1 MAAERKREFLRTMSD
16 LPTPELVPLTPAQK
30 RCLRKVMWDFHVRA
44 FGEEIARINFLPE
57 KRRKAA
63 VAEMIDHARSK
74 GVDLSRPALG
84 VTP

>member
-1 MAAERKREFLRTMSD
+1 MNEQASATASR
-16 LPTPELVPLTPAQK
+16 VPLTPAQK
-30 RCLRKVMWDFHVRA
+30 RMWRKVLRDFHVRA
-44 FGEEIARINFLPE
+44 FGEEMARINFLPE
-57 KRRKAA
+57 KKRKAA

>member
-1 MAAERKREFLRTMSD
+1 MNEQASVTTS
-16 LPTPELVPLTPAQK
+16 TVPLTPAQK
-30 RCLRKVMWDFHVRA
+30 RMWRKFMWDFHVRA
-44 FGEEIARINFLPE
+44 FGEEMARINFLPV
-57 KRRKAA
+57 KKRKAA

>member
-1 MAAERKREFLRTMSD
+1 MNQQASATTS
-16 LPTPELVPLTPAQK
+16 TAPLTPAQK
-30 RCLRKVMWDFHVRA
+30 RMCRKILRDFHVRA
-44 FGEEIARINFLPE
+44 FGEEMARINFLPV

>member
-1 MAAERKREFLRTMSD
+1 VNNDVSPPSD
-16 LPTPELVPLTPAQK
+16 LPPLTPAQK
-30 RCLRKVMWDFHVRA
+30 RQWRKIEWDFHVRA
-44 FGEEIARINFLPE
+44 FGEEMARINFLPL
-57 KRRKAA
+57 KKRKAA

>member
-1 MAAERKREFLRTMSD
+1 MTFDPQSSQIH
-16 LPTPELVPLTPAQK
+16 LTPAQK
-30 RCLRKVMWDFHVRA
+30 RKWRKIMWDFHVRA
-44 FGEEIARINFLPE
+44 FGEEMARINFLPE
-57 KRRKAA
+57 KKRKAA

>member
-1 MAAERKREFLRTMSD
+1 MNEQASATAS
-16 LPTPELVPLTPAQK
+16 TVALTPAQK
-30 RCLRKVMWDFHVRA
+30 RMWRKVLRNFHVRA
-44 FGEEIARINFLPE
+44 FGEEMARINFLPV
-57 KRRKAA
+57 KKRKAA

>member
-1 MAAERKREFLRTMSD
+1 VNNDVSQ
-16 LPTPELVPLTPAQK
+16 PELIPLTPAQK
-30 RCLRKVMWDFHVRA
+30 RRLRKIEWDFHVRA
-44 FGEEIARINFLPE
+44 FGEEMARINFLPE
-57 KRRKAA
+57 KKRKAA

>member
-1 MAAERKREFLRTMSD
+1 MTPPDKPKRI
-16 LPTPELVPLTPAQK
+16 LTPAQQ
-30 RCLRKVMWDFHVRA
+30 RRWRKVMRDFHVRA
-44 FGEEIARINFLPE
+44 FGEEMARINFLPE

-74 GVDLSRPALG
+74 GVKLGRPALG